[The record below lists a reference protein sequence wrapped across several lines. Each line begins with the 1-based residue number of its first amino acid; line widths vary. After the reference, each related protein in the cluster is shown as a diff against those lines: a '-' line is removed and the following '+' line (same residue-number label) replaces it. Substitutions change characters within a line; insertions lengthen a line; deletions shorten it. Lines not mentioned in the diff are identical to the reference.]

1 MFGIIA
7 DLLAAVATVLFPIFA
22 SYKAL
27 RSGNVNNLAPWLMYW
42 VVYSALM
49 LAESWTVFILGCW
62 IRLVALLYLV
72 LPQTQGAKK
81 LYLEH
86 VEPFLSHH
94 EREIEEFIG
103 QAHSRGSAMGLQYLK
118 KLIDLIRTKA
128 LGLPAL
134 WEGQGQAEQNAAA
147 AAAPSYA
154 QSLFSRFSLPS
165 VVGAAGAGPAGGPGG
180 AAAAGGFGA
189 PDFVSL
195 IGGVLGGPS
204 ATPKSP
210 DAQAAELSASGRLLP
225 RHVASAPK
233 SEQAA
238 YIASQRDHLKVLLS
252 AYERE
257 FGSLSSG
264 RDREMGDDV
273 AYGTGY
279 DHESSGLRK
288 NRSDNSFEN
297 IEHEDLGASSSFD
310 RDRYADHRRPRM
322 MGDYE

>member
-1 MFGIIA
+1 MFGIFA
-7 DLLAAVATVLFPIFA
+7 DLLAAIATVLFPIFA

-42 VVYSALM
+42 VVYSAIM
-49 LAESWTVFILGCW
+49 LAESWTVFILGWFPFYSW
-62 IRLVALLYLV
+62 IRLFALAYLV

-128 LGLPAL
+128 IGLPPL
-134 WEGQGQAEQNAAA
+134 WEGQAQAEQNVPE
-147 AAAPSYA
+147 PSYA
-154 QSLFSRFSLPS
+154 QSLFSRFNLPS
-165 VVGAAGAGPAGGPGG
+165 VVGAGYPGGPAGPAGG
-180 AAAAGGFGA
+180 AAAAGFGA
-189 PDFVSL
+189 PDFVSM
-195 IGGVLGGPS
+195 IGSVLGGPS
-204 ATPKSP
+204 AKSP
-210 DAQAAELSASGRLLP
+210 DAQAAELSAGGRLLP
-225 RHVASAPK
+225 RHVASAPR

-252 AYERE
+252 AYDRE

-264 RDREMGDDV
+264 RDREMGGDDL
-273 AYGTGY
+273 AY

-310 RDRYADHRRPRM
+310 RDRYAEHRKPRM
-322 MGDYE
+322 MGDFE